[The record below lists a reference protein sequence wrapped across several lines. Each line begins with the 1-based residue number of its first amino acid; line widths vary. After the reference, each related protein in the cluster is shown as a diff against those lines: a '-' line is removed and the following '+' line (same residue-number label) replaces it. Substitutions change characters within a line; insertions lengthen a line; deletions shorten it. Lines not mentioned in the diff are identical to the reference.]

1 MEPGGE
7 MGYGWGLI
15 SPEPAA
21 RMCGL
26 AAIFAYGSD
35 AHLVDPME
43 MIRIRDAMR
52 KRGPDGEGSWMGAYG
67 RVVMG
72 HRRLSIIDPSPAGA
86 QPMVAADGDATIVF
100 NGEIYNYRTL
110 RKRLE
115 AQGVKFRSGSDTEVV
130 LEMYRREGPAMLAS
144 LRGMFALAI
153 WDERRNGLLVA
164 RDGLGIKPLYLADDG
179 TTLRI
184 ASQVKALLAG
194 RRVDTSPDPAGH
206 AGFFLWG
213 HVPEP
218 HTLYRGIKA
227 LKPGTWEWWGR
238 GGERDS
244 GTFFDLG
251 AELRHPQPVAGVDL
265 QAALEDSVAHHLIAD
280 VPVGVFLSA
289 GLDSTTLCAMAA
301 RQAPGRLISVTLA
314 FAEFEGGERDEAPLA
329 ELAAHHFGSDH
340 TTMRIRGH
348 DFAALSG
355 QILADMDQPSIDGVN
370 VWFVARAA
378 ATCGLKVAL
387 SGLGGDELFAGYDSF
402 RQIPRLA
409 SLLRPLAA
417 VPSLGRGFRLVSA
430 SLLRRLA
437 PPKLAGIFEYGT
449 SLSDAYLLRRG
460 LFMPWELAGVMDPD
474 MARAGLEALAPRL
487 RLAEAAEGM
496 GDDQLAISA
505 LEMQFYMRNQLL
517 RDADWAGMAHS
528 LEIRVPL
535 VDTALLRGVL
545 AMHAA
550 GKAPTKRDMALCANP
565 PLPESILNRPK
576 TGFSVPVAQW
586 LGETSLRGWARRV
599 HAAATMAAGSA

>member
-1 MEPGGE
+1 
-7 MGYGWGLI
+7 
-15 SPEPAA
+15 
-21 RMCGL
+21 MCGI
-26 AAIFAYGSD
+26 AAIFAHGPD

-43 MIRIRDAMR
+43 LLRIRDAMR
-52 KRGPDGEGSWMGAYG
+52 QRGPDAEGAWLGDYG
-67 RVVMG
+67 RIVMG
-72 HRRLSIIDPSPAGA
+72 HRRLSIIDLSPSGA
-86 QPMVAADGDATIVF
+86 QPMASEDGGAVIVF
-100 NGEIYNYRTL
+100 NGEIYNYRFL

-115 AQGVKFRSGSDTEVV
+115 AQGVRFRSSSDTEVI
-130 LEMYRREGPAMLAS
+130 LEMYRREGPAMLGS

-153 WDERRNGLLVA
+153 WDERKKGLLVA

-179 TTLRI
+179 KTLRL

-194 RRVDTSPDPAGH
+194 GKVDTRPDPAGH

-218 HTLYRGIKA
+218 HTLYRGIRA
-227 LKPGTWEWWGR
+227 LKPGTWEWWDQDGGR
-238 GGERDS
+238 ES
-244 GTFFDLG
+244 GCFFDLG

-265 QAALEDSVAHHLIAD
+265 KAALEDSVAHHLIAD

-289 GLDSTTLCAMAA
+289 GLDSTTLAAMASRA
-301 RQAPGRLISVTLA
+301 APGRLLSVTLG
-314 FAEFEGGERDEAPLA
+314 FSEFSGSEADEVPLA
-329 ELAAHHFGSDH
+329 ELAAHHFATDHHTVRIPGS
-340 TTMRIRGH
+340 
-348 DFAALSG
+348 DFAA
-355 QILADMDQPSIDGVN
+355 QRERILADMDQPSIDGVN

-378 ATCGLKVAL
+378 ASCGLKVAL
-387 SGLGGDELFAGYDSF
+387 SGLGGDELFAGYNTF
-402 RQIPRLA
+402 REIPKMVSRLK
-409 SLLRPLAA
+409 PLAGIPA
-417 VPSLGRGFRLVSA
+417 LGRGLRLVSA
-430 SLLRRLA
+430 GLVGRFAS
-437 PPKLAGIFEYGT
+437 PKLAGVLEYGT

-460 LFMPWELAGVMDPD
+460 LFMPWELDQVMDPD
-474 MARAGLEALAPRL
+474 MAAAGLEALSPRL

-496 GDDQLAISA
+496 ADDLLAISA

-545 AMHAA
+545 ALHA
-550 GKAPTKRDMALCANP
+550 GDRAPTKRDMALCAAP
-565 PLPESILNRPK
+565 ALPESILNRPK

-599 HAAATMAAGSA
+599 YTAQTGVS

>member
-1 MEPGGE
+1 
-7 MGYGWGLI
+7 
-15 SPEPAA
+15 
-21 RMCGL
+21 MCGL
-26 AAIFAYGSD
+26 VTIFAYGSD
-35 AHLVDPME
+35 VHLVDPME

-52 KRGPDGEGSWMGAYG
+52 KRGPDGEGAWMGAYG

-72 HRRLSIIDPSPAGA
+72 HRRLSIIDLSPAGA
-86 QPMVAADGDATIVF
+86 QPMVAADGDCTIVF

-110 RKRLE
+110 KKRLE

-153 WDERRNGLLVA
+153 WDGRRNGLLVA
-164 RDGLGIKPLYLADDG
+164 RDGLGIKPLYVADDG
-179 TTLRI
+179 RTVRV

-194 RRVDTSPDPAGH
+194 GGIDTSPDPAGH

-227 LKPGTWEWWGR
+227 QKPGTWDWWGP
-238 GGERDS
+238 GGERES

-251 AELRHPQPVAGVDL
+251 AELRHPSPVAGVDL
-265 QAALEDSVAHHLIAD
+265 RAALEDSVAHHLIAD

-301 RQAPGRLISVTLA
+301 RQAPGRLLSVTLA
-314 FAEFEGGERDEAPLA
+314 FAEFEGTEQDEAPLA

-340 TTMRIRGH
+340 TTVRIPGH
-348 DFAALSG
+348 DFAAQRD

-378 ATCGLKVAL
+378 AACGLKVAL
-387 SGLGGDELFAGYDSF
+387 SGLGGDELFAGYDNF
-402 RQIPRLA
+402 RQIPRLV
-409 SLLRPLAA
+409 SLLKPLAA
-417 VPSLGRGFRLVSA
+417 VPSLGRGFRKATSHFDWVLGK
-430 SLLRRLA
+430 
-437 PPKLAGIFEYGT
+437 PKLAGILEYGT

-460 LFMPWELAGVMDPD
+460 LFMPWELGEVMDPD
-474 MARAGLEALAPRL
+474 MARAGLESLAPRL

-505 LEMQFYMRNQLL
+505 MEMQFYMRNQLL

-565 PLPESILNRPK
+565 ALPESILNRPK
-576 TGFSVPVAQW
+576 TGFSVPVAGW
-586 LGETSLRGWARRV
+586 LGESSLRGWAKRV
-599 HAAATMAAGSA
+599 HAAALGKP

>member
-1 MEPGGE
+1 
-7 MGYGWGLI
+7 
-15 SPEPAA
+15 
-21 RMCGL
+21 MCGL
-26 AAIFAYGSD
+26 ATIFAYAPES
-35 AHLVDPME
+35 HLVDPME

-52 KRGPDGEGSWMGAYG
+52 SRGPDGEGAWMGAYG

-86 QPMVAADGDATIVF
+86 QPMVSADGDATIVF

-144 LRGMFALAI
+144 LRGMFALTI
-153 WDERRNGLLVA
+153 WDARRNGLLAA
-164 RDGLGIKPLYLADDG
+164 RDGLGIKPLYIADDG
-179 TTLRI
+179 KTVRI

-194 RRVDTSPDPAGH
+194 GRVDTSPDPAGH

-218 HTLYRGIKA
+218 HTLYRGIRA
-227 LKPGTWEWWGR
+227 MKPGVWEWWSQS
-238 GGERDS
+238 GERES

-265 QAALEDSVAHHLIAD
+265 RAALEDSVAHHLIAD

-301 RQAPGRLISVTLA
+301 RQAPGQLRSVTLA
-314 FAEFEGGERDEAPLA
+314 FAEFEGTERDEAPLG

-340 TTMRIRGH
+340 TTVRIPGS
-348 DFAALSG
+348 DFAA
-355 QILADMDQPSIDGVN
+355 QRERILADMDQPSIDGVN

-378 ATCGLKVAL
+378 AACGLKVAL
-387 SGLGGDELFAGYDSF
+387 SGLGGDELFAGYDNF
-402 RQIPRLA
+402 RQIPRLV
-409 SLLRPLAA
+409 SLLRPFAA
-417 VPSLGRGFRLVSA
+417 MPSLGRGFRLASA
-430 SLLRRLA
+430 SLIRRMA
-437 PPKLAGIFEYGT
+437 PPKLAGILEYGT

-460 LFMPWELAGVMDPD
+460 LFMPWELADVMDPD
-474 MARAGLEALAPRL
+474 MARAGLESLAPQL
-487 RLAEAAEGM
+487 RLAEAAAGM
-496 GDDQLAISA
+496 GDAQLAISA
-505 LEMQFYMRNQLL
+505 MEMQFYMRNQLL

-545 AMHAA
+545 ALHAA
-550 GKAPTKRDMALCANP
+550 DKAPSKRDMALCASP
-565 PLPESILNRPK
+565 ALPDPILNRPK
-576 TGFSVPVAQW
+576 TGFSVPVADW
-586 LGETSLRGWARRV
+586 LGEPSLRGWARRV
-599 HAAATMAAGSA
+599 HAAAMGTP